1 MTQCPTPVLL
11 RWEQLAPERQW
22 VRRRHAYEELY
33 PVTLDGG
40 VVRSPCKRWACA
52 HCGTGKRA
60 EAAKFIDAGAR
71 HGMRA
76 RPRQMLRFVTITY
89 AGDRDMRFDRAAD
102 VRQSSEDW
110 RRFVQLWRRQGRELE
125 YVRVLEKTKRGRI
138 HIHAIT
144 WGDWLPKCTNRGRRA
159 RGLPTGPGSGSPCY
173 CTEERPCIQRLAWRA
188 GFGWV
193 EVRKIKSPGRA
204 VAYVAKYL
212 GKQTAAD
219 WPRYARRVSYSKR
232 FADGLTLGAIHERW
246 VADVRARLEER
257 GELEELP
264 GGLIRWEHLDSGYL
278 ADGTRAPPHIAAL
291 DHAGRP
297 FNRHTG
303 ELLA

>member
-1 MTQCPTPVLL
+1 MTATACPTPVLL
-11 RWEQLAPERQW
+11 MWEHLGARAAEDGRPTVLERG
-22 VRRRHAYEELY
+22 AI
-33 PVTLDGG
+33 
-40 VVRSPCKRWACA
+40 RSPCKRWACA

-60 EAAKFIDAGAR
+60 EAAKFITAGAR
-71 HGMRA
+71 HGVRA
-76 RPRQMLRFVTITY
+76 RPRQRLRFVTITY
-89 AGDRDMRFDRAAD
+89 GRDRDLRFNRPED
-102 VRQSSEDW
+102 VKQSSEDW

-144 WGDWLPKCTNRGRRA
+144 WGDWLAKCTNKGRRA

-173 CTEERPCIQRLAWRA
+173 CTDERPCIQRLAWRA

-193 EVRKIKSPGRA
+193 EVRQIKSPERA

-219 WPRYARRVSYSKR
+219 WPRHARRVSYSRR
-232 FADGLTLGAIHERW
+232 FADGLTLGDIHAGWIAAVRERL
-246 VADVRARLEER
+246 AEL
-257 GELEELP
+257 GTLEELP
-264 GGLIRWEHLDSGYL
+264 TGPLRWEHVTHPGELTD
-278 ADGTRAPPHIAAL
+278 TRAPPRPETPL
-291 DHAGRP
+291 DRFGRP
-297 FNRHTG
+297 FNCHTG